1 MSNKKKTK
9 KKPAAK
15 PQQQLT
21 PKNYLL
27 TGRARKLPITEC
39 WISSDW
45 KVAGIC
51 SIVVARQHTSGN
63 LTFGIY
69 LVDIFCLGLKNS
81 NPVFNK
87 PEYEYEDLLDNIFN
101 THMYGKTQ
109 IDYVLAHN
117 IIYGAIAYAE
127 DLGFK
132 PEKDWALSQMI
143 LEEDTEDVE
152 LIEVEFGKNGK
163 PYFIN
168 GPYDNVQ
175 KVANTLNKSVGEGNY
190 GMTYILG
197 DPSSFDDEFDFD
209 DDEDYEDDDYDYDDD
224 DDDDE
229 EDAEDVDYEEVKS

>member
-1 MSNKKKTK
+1 MANKKKTK
-9 KKPAAK
+9 KKPTAQ
-15 PQQQLT
+15 PQLT

-27 TGRARKLPITEC
+27 TGRARKLPIAEC

-87 PEYEYEDLLDNIFN
+87 PEYEYEDLLDKIFS

-117 IIYGAIAYAE
+117 IIYGAVAYAE

-132 PEKDWALSQMI
+132 PEKDWIFSQMI
-143 LEEDTEDVE
+143 LEEDTEDIE

-163 PYFIN
+163 PYFMN

-175 KVANTLNKSVGEGNY
+175 KVVNTLKKSVGEGNFE
-190 GMTYILG
+190 MTYILG
-197 DPSSFDDEFDFD
+197 DPGRFDDEFDFD
-209 DDEDYEDDDYDYDDD
+209 DDDDEDDD
-224 DDDDE
+224 DDDT
-229 EDAEDVDYEEVKS
+229 EDVVYEEVKS